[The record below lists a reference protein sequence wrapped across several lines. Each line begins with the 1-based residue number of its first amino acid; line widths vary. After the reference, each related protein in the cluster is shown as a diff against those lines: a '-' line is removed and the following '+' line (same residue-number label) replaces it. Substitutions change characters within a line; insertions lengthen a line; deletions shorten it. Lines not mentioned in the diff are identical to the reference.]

1 MRLLLF
7 GILALC
13 LTQCGYPQS
22 SIEKT
27 LNQLN
32 KGSVPYIQPKEVQQ
46 DSALVLLDTRKKE
59 EFEVSALPG
68 AHWVGYQQF
77 DLEEFEKQWPDK
89 STPVVVYCSVGVRS
103 EDIGEE
109 LMEAGY
115 TQVRNLYGGIFLW
128 KNQDLPVV
136 DSLQQQTQ
144 RVHAFDK
151 RWGKLLTKGEKVY
164 E

>member
-1 MRLLLF
+1 L
-7 GILALC
+7 I
-13 LTQCGYPQS
+13 
-22 SIEKT
+22 
-27 LNQLN
+27 
-32 KGSVPYIQPKEVQQ
+32 
-46 DSALVLLDTRKKE
+46 LLDTRKKE

-109 LMEAGY
+109 LMAAGY